1 MSKKTNSYKH
11 QEDLNI
17 MELQKCCVCKM
28 SKEDVKLR
36 VTDDLRCDMCIFK
49 TTNQLN
55 TGPNPTEEDS
65 EVGAT
70 GLEDS
75 MTRELYLYSTRI
87 CWKKLLSRTERT
99 EEKLRL
105 EYDGEETW
113 IV

>member
-1 MSKKTNSYKH
+1 MSEETNSYKH

-36 VTDDLRCDMCIFK
+36 VTDDLRYGLYIFK

-55 TGPNPTEEDS
+55 TGPNPTEGDS

-70 GLEDS
+70 GLDDS
-75 MTRELYLYSTRI
+75 RKLYVYSTRI
-87 CWKKLLSRTERT
+87 C
-99 EEKLRL
+99 
-105 EYDGEETW
+105 
-113 IV
+113 

>member
-17 MELQKCCVCKM
+17 MELQKCGVCKM

-36 VTDDLRCDMCIFK
+36 VRDDLRGICVFSRQQ
-49 TTNQLN
+49 TNRIQ
-55 TGPNPTEEDS
+55 
-65 EVGAT
+65 
-70 GLEDS
+70 GLTLQKGILKLEPQDK
-75 MTRELYLYSTRI
+75 MTRELYVYSTRI
-87 CWKKLLSRTERT
+87 CWKKLLSRIERT
-99 EEKLRL
+99 EEKLRP

>member
-1 MSKKTNSYKH
+1 MIWRDVRVKKDEH

-36 VTDDLRCDMCIFK
+36 VTDDLRCDLSIFK

-70 GLEDS
+70 GHDDS
-75 MTRELYLYSTRI
+75 KTICLRESVGKN
-87 CWKKLLSRTERT
+87 CCQEQNA
-99 EEKLRL
+99 
-105 EYDGEETW
+105 
-113 IV
+113 